1 MKFPLTQRTMYM
13 AEPTDLTV
21 TPAYRSTMERLET
34 LKHVTATEKEYWLAR
49 EIYPAVGYTWEGFE
63 GVIARAMDA
72 CSGVGIVPENHF
84 RHTSTMVVLGSGAKR
99 NVVNYF
105 LSRAACYLIA
115 INGDPS
121 KPEVAAAQAYFA
133 VQTRRME
140 IRDQQEQALSEH
152 QRRLELRSRVKTSF
166 KRVSAAAKAAGVRN
180 RMQPIFHD
188 ARYRGL
194 YGAPLKAVRRKK
206 GIPET
211 EDILDRA
218 GPLELSANDFQMNLA
233 AEVITREGIRDEQ
246 RAIDTNETVG
256 ARVRKVIEES
266 GALLPEDLPVKPPIQ
281 EIQTRV
287 KARNKLPKP
296 T

>member
-1 MKFPLTQRTMYM
+1 
-13 AEPTDLTV
+13 
-21 TPAYRSTMERLET
+21 
-34 LKHVTATEKEYWLAR
+34 
-49 EIYPAVGYTWEGFE
+49 
-63 GVIARAMDA
+63 
-72 CSGVGIVPENHF
+72 
-84 RHTSTMVVLGSGAKR
+84 MVVLGSGAKR

-140 IRDQQEQALSEH
+140 IRDQQGQALSED

-166 KRVSAAAKAAGVRN
+166 KRVSAAAKGAGVGN
-180 RMQPIFHD
+180 HMQPIFHD

-206 GIPET
+206 GIPEA
-211 EDILDRA
+211 ENMLDRA

-233 AEVITREGIRDEQ
+233 AEVITREGIQGEQ
-246 RAIDTNETVG
+246 RAIDTNEAVG
-256 ARVRKVIEES
+256 TRVRKVIEES
-266 GALLPEDLPVKPPIQ
+266 GSPLPEDLPVEPPIK
-281 EIQTRV
+281 EVETRV
-287 KARNKLPKP
+287 KTRNKLPKP
-296 T
+296 I

>member
-1 MKFPLTQRTMYM
+1 MS
-13 AEPTDLTV
+13 EGVDITV
-21 TPAYRSTMERLET
+21 TPAYRSTMERLEA
-34 LKHVTATEKEYWLAR
+34 LKHLTATEKEYWLAR
-49 EIYPAVGYTWEGFE
+49 EIYPALGYTWEGFE
-63 GVIARAMDA
+63 GVITRAMDA
-72 CSGVGIVPENHF
+72 CSGVGILPENHF

-140 IRDQQEQALSEH
+140 IRDQQEQALSED
-152 QRRLELRSRVKTSF
+152 QRRLELRHRVKTSF
-166 KRVSAAAKAAGVRN
+166 NRVTAAAKEAGVRS
-180 RMQPIFHD
+180 RMQPAFHD

-194 YGAPLKAVRRKK
+194 YGAPLRDVQQKK
-206 GIPET
+206 GLTDAEN
-211 EDILDRA
+211 ILDRA

-233 AEVITREGIRDEQ
+233 AEVIAREGIRGEQ
-246 RAIDTNETVG
+246 RAIDINETVG

-266 GALLPEDLPVKPPIQ
+266 GSPLPEDLPLEPPIK
-281 EIQTRV
+281 EIETRL
-287 KARNKLPKP
+287 KAGNKLPKP

>member
-1 MKFPLTQRTMYM
+1 M
-13 AEPTDLTV
+13 AEGADITV

-34 LKHVTATEKEYWLAR
+34 LKHVTATGKEYWLAR
-49 EIYPAVGYTWEGFE
+49 EIYPALGYTWEGFE
-63 GVIARAMDA
+63 GVITRAMDA
-72 CSGVGIVPENHF
+72 CSGVGIVPGNHF
-84 RHTSTMVVLGSGAKR
+84 RHTSTMVMLGSGAKR

-140 IRDQQEQALSEH
+140 IRDQQEGALSED
-152 QRRLELRSRVKTSF
+152 QRQLELRSRVKTSF
-166 KRVSAAAKAAGVRN
+166 KRVSAAAKEAGVRN
-180 RMQPIFHD
+180 RMQPVFHE
-188 ARYRGL
+188 AGYRGL
-194 YGAPLKAVRRKK
+194 YGAPLRAVRRKK
-206 GIPET
+206 GISEA
-211 EDILDRA
+211 ENILDRA

-233 AEVITREGIRDEQ
+233 AEVITREGIRSEQ
-246 RAIDTNETVG
+246 RAIDINETVG

-266 GALLPEDLPVKPPIQ
+266 GSPLPEDLPVEPPIK
-281 EIQTRV
+281 EIETRV
-287 KARNKLPKP
+287 KAGNKLPKP

>member
-1 MKFPLTQRTMYM
+1 MTEG
-13 AEPTDLTV
+13 ADITV
-21 TPAYRSTMERLET
+21 TPAYRSTMERLEA
-34 LKHVTATEKEYWLAR
+34 LKHVTATKKEFWLAR
-49 EIYPAVGYTWEGFE
+49 EIYPALGYTWEGFE
-63 GVIARAMDA
+63 GVIKRAMDS
-72 CSGVGIVPENHF
+72 CSGVGILPENHF
-84 RHTSTMVVLGSGAKR
+84 RHTSTMVVVGSNAKR

-140 IRDQQEQALSEH
+140 IRDEQEQALSED
-152 QRRLELRSRVKTSF
+152 QRRFELRGRVKTSF
-166 KRVSAAAKAAGVRN
+166 KRVSAAAKEAGVRN
-180 RMQPIFHD
+180 RMQPVFHD

-194 YGAPLKAVRRKK
+194 YGAPLRAVRQKK
-206 GIPET
+206 GLPEA
-211 EDILDRA
+211 ENLLDRA

-233 AEVITREGIRDEQ
+233 AEVITREGVRGEQ
-246 RAIDTNETVG
+246 RAIDINETVG

-266 GALLPEDLPVKPPIQ
+266 GSPLPEDLPVEPPIK
-281 EIQTRV
+281 EVETRV
-287 KARNKLPKP
+287 KAGNKLPKP